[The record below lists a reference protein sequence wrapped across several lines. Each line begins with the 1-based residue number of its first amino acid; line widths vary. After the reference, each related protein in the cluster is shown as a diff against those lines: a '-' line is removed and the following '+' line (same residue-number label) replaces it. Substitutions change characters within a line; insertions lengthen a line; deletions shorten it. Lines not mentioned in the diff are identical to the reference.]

1 VATTQEVV
9 ITVVPTYDLTVHF
22 PDGESR
28 LSLIAFSEGHA
39 FTLARQLF
47 AHRPITIRKRMPA
60 AQDRVEQGR

>member
-1 VATTQEVV
+1 VLLCA
-9 ITVVPTYDLTVHF
+9 VPTYDLTVHF

-28 LSLIAFSEGHA
+28 LALLAFSEGHA

-60 AQDRVEQGR
+60 ACSEPEFGRCQK